1 MARKVPMPE
10 SIGGRP
16 TLPHNRYSLGSQPLT
31 IDGVDVKF
39 GTNTKNH
46 VINAPTGEGHTSRTL
61 RRFGMI
67 LSRYKL
73 PDIKKRAKQWKV
85 SEGAVESTG
94 KVFSHK
100 VFRDAFGYDATVGTV
115 STELIVNLL
124 NEPNPSKETFVTAFS
139 LTGTGAMREI
149 LDKVVDPELKDFLE
163 MRFSA
168 IDSRLRWAGGIKYL
182 NSKDSYYRRYAMRDY
197 RDLAKDIDLI
207 SEHAQSK
214 FGAKPKP
221 KEGSVRREGERGN
234 PHRNLRD
241 IESDDGGGGWFPLF
255 VCKPELPLNHVG
267 MLGRRNTFTDSGAV
281 IRDVNRWYTDPSRRI
296 FRHRSRSLGAVIV
309 ADCSGSMGLDEN
321 DLSRL
326 MSMSAGATVLCY
338 SSGMVADLDHP
349 NAWVVARNGRQV
361 RSLPEFPGG
370 NGCDGPALRYA
381 VRKLRHSALQPVI
394 WISDQRVTGNGDR
407 HDRELLRE
415 CQSLVKTYGIRVVEN
430 LDEAQQLLRT
440 LQGKA

>member
-10 SIGGRP
+10 GIGARP
-16 TLPHNRYSLGSQPLT
+16 VLPHNRYSLGSQPLT

-61 RRFGMI
+61 RRFGMT

-73 PDIKKRAKQWKV
+73 PDAKKRAKQWKV
-85 SEGAVESTG
+85 SESSVESAG

-100 VFRDAFGYDATVGTV
+100 VFIDAFGYDATVGTV

-124 NEPNPSKETFVTAFS
+124 NEPNPSKETFITLFS
-139 LTGTGAMREI
+139 LTGTEAMNQI
-149 LDKVVDPELKDFLE
+149 LSQVKDPELKDFIE
-163 MRFSA
+163 QRVDA
-168 IDSRLRWAGGIKYL
+168 IGSRLRWAGGIKYL
-182 NSKDSYYRRYAMRDY
+182 NSKDSYYRRYAMRNY
-197 RDLAKDIDLI
+197 RELAKDIDII
-207 SEHAQSK
+207 SEHAERK
-214 FGAKPKP
+214 YGARPNP
-221 KEGSVRREGERGN
+221 KEGSVRRESEHGSPYRNRRG
-234 PHRNLRD
+234 
-241 IESDDGGGGWFPLF
+241 IESDDGGGGWYPLF

-309 ADCSGSMGLDEN
+309 ADCSGSMGLTED

-338 SSGMVADLDHP
+338 SSGSIVDLDNP

-370 NGCDGPALRYA
+370 NGCDAPALRYA

-394 WISDQRVTGNGDR
+394 WISDQRVTGTGDR

-415 CQSLVKTYGIRVVEN
+415 CESLVKTYGIRVVED
-430 LDEAQQLLRT
+430 LDEAHKLLRT